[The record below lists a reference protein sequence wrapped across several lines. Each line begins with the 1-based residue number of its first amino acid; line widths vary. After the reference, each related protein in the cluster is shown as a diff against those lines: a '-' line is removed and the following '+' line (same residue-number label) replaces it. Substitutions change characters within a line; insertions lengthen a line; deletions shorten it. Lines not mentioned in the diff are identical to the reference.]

1 MLLPIEGQKVEGIGP
16 GPFEEGV
23 RDREQEPTGTSNRAA
38 IATSFGHDLNTF
50 LKELKGLSGVD
61 MRA

>member
-1 MLLPIEGQKVEGIGP
+1 MSALSEHSIFVS
-16 GPFEEGV
+16 
-23 RDREQEPTGTSNRAA
+23 RELQVQQSWLCLQFYLS
-38 IATSFGHDLNTF
+38 SFGHDLNTF

>member
-16 GPFEEGV
+16 GPLEEGV

-38 IATSFGHDLNTF
+38 ITTSFRHDFNTL
-50 LKELKGLSGVD
+50 LKELEGLDRVD